1 MSTITLTRP
10 PIRVSGKSANGW
22 RNLIVVISGGGIT
35 PGYSEL
41 SFNGRTYSGNPT
53 VSPQTNQYLT
63 RSTVLIDRFDSF
75 DQAKPLVAL
84 KNGSIAGNSIKASFD
99 CTKAASPVEKLI
111 CTDANLAALDVKLA
125 DVFQRGMKQWA
136 SGGIAERERAAQRQ
150 WLSARNRCSSS
161 GHASQCVEESYQRR
175 IAEVQIQSGQLV
187 APKAVGYSCK
197 GQERAPFQVAFY
209 NETDPPSAVL
219 TFGDKQVMAMAA
231 QAASGA
237 KYTAPQVEFWEHHGE
252 AAVEWSGKSFTC
264 QVREKP

>member
-1 MSTITLTRP
+1 M
-10 PIRVSGKSANGW
+10 A
-22 RNLIVVISGGGIT
+22 ISGGGIT

-53 VSPQTNQYLT
+53 VSPAQTNKDLT
-63 RSTVLIDRFDSF
+63 GSTVLIDQFDSF

-84 KNGSIAGNSIKASFD
+84 KSGSITGNSIKASFD

-111 CTDANLAALDVKLA
+111 CTDANLAALDFKLA
-125 DVFQRGMKQWA
+125 DVFRRGMKQWT
-136 SGGIAERERAAQRQ
+136 SDGLAERERAAQRQ
-150 WLSARNRCSSS
+150 WLSTRNRCGSS
-161 GHASQCVEESYQRR
+161 GHASQCVEESYKRR

-187 APKAVGYSCK
+187 VPKAVGYSCK
-197 GQERAPFQVAFY
+197 GQEQAPFQVAFY

-252 AAVEWSGKSFTC
+252 AAVKWSGKSFTC